1 MQNIYKATSTAT
13 SKTLP
18 QHHHKYLILK
28 IHVAEM
34 VYITGKTSRA
44 TAAWCSARR
53 PWRTIK
59 LRRWELMQDDSIGN
73 QEQQRV
79 RNSTTTTKSAHKSS
93 KASWLAPADDN
104 FLISHPDNKG
114 NTCYTFGSQIT
125 TTWWFS
131 WLHYLVIFIWMT
143 TCVENVAK
151 LLPSSCETL
160 ITTVFELFH
169 FAVAAFISAIQKK
182 KSDMN
187 WIINIRI
194 GMEKMHQC
202 PWGLKSDH
210 DFQEK

>member
-59 LRRWELMQDDSIGN
+59 LWRWELMQDDSIGN

-131 WLHYLVIFIWMT
+131 WLNYLVIFIWMT

-160 ITTVFELFH
+160 ITIWVISFCCCCFHLSNSEKIIWHELNNKH
-169 FAVAAFISAIQKK
+169 KDWNGKDASMPLR
-182 KSDMN
+182 S
-187 WIINIRI
+187 
-194 GMEKMHQC
+194 
-202 PWGLKSDH
+202 
-210 DFQEK
+210 